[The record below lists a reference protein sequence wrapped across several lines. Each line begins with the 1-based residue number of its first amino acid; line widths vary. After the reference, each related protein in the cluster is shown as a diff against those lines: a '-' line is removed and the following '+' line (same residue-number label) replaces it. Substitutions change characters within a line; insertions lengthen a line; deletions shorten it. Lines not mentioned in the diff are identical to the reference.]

1 LQSYGINPGGYIG
14 FFNPETGQ
22 HETYALKD
30 DAVAAKRAAIKFKA
44 HEARRAVWRATPSQR
59 LKATA
64 KVKGRAAM
72 QRGERPVVQLSAV
85 PRQ

>member
-1 LQSYGINPGGYIG
+1 
-14 FFNPETGQ
+14 
-22 HETYALKD
+22 
-30 DAVAAKRAAIKFKA
+30 VR
-44 HEARRAVWRATPSQR
+44 RATPSQR

-72 QRGERPVVQLSAV
+72 QRGERPVVQLSAM